1 MARRPARPGAQPCP
15 GSAAR
20 SPRAE
25 VDRHRP
31 RPGRGGL
38 AFRAGRALPAG
49 ARPLPHPLPHRVAD
63 APRRRSPDLHRPRG
77 GRHRAPGR
85 VRRGGG
91 VQPRVQ
97 APPGLAPR
105 TVARTA
111 PAPDDFRN
119 DPSGPRRWAQ
129 VTLPALSV
137 LDLVPVRSGQATA
150 DALASTLSLARVADR
165 LGYQRY
171 WLAEHHNMPAV
182 AATNPPV
189 LIALVAGATDR
200 IRVGSGGVMLPN
212 HAPLVVAEQFAL
224 LEAAFPGRIDLG
236 IGRAPG
242 SDPVTSYALRHGA
255 GGVSDEAV
263 NRFPEYVDNVLA
275 MMEPAGVG
283 LSIQGRTYPLK
294 ATPGARSV
302 PTIWLLGSSD
312 YSARLAAEKGMP
324 YVFAHHFSGSG
335 TAEALELYR
344 STFRPSPELLEPRTF
359 LTVNAVVAETEEEAA
374 RLALPQ
380 LQAMLAL

>member
-1 MARRPARPGAQPCP
+1 M
-15 GSAAR
+15 S
-20 SPRAE
+20 S
-25 VDRHRP
+25 
-31 RPGRGGL
+31 
-38 AFRAGRALPAG
+38 
-49 ARPLPHPLPHRVAD
+49 
-63 APRRRSPDLHRPRG
+63 SDL
-77 GRHRAPGR
+77 
-85 VRRGGG
+85 
-91 VQPRVQ
+91 
-97 APPGLAPR
+97 
-105 TVARTA
+105 
-111 PAPDDFRN
+111 
-119 DPSGPRRWAQ
+119 
-129 VTLPALSV
+129 ALSV
-137 LDLVPVRSGQATA
+137 LDLVPVRADQASG
-150 DALASTLSLARVADR
+150 DAIAASLELARTADR
-165 LGYQRY
+165 LGYTRY

-189 LIALVAGATDR
+189 LISMVAAATER

-242 SDPVTSYALRHGA
+242 TDPVTSWALRHGA

-275 MMEPAGVG
+275 MMEPTGVG
-283 LSIQGRTYPLK
+283 LDLRGRTHVLR
-294 ATPGARSV
+294 ATPSARSV
-302 PTIWLLGSSD
+302 PAIWLLGSSD

-344 STFRPSPELLEPRTF
+344 RSFQPSPELDEPRTF
-359 LTVNAVVAETEEEAA
+359 LTVNAAVAETAEEAE

-380 LQAMLAL
+380 LLQMLALRTGQPLGPQPLVEEAEKRVADGLPPGHDDLLAAMRGRWVVGAPGPARAEIEGLAASYGVDEVMVHPVAGAYVGTDLTAAPARVRSLELLAG